1 MSKNI
6 LTNALAGYK
15 AECEANNQPVVLDQ
29 FVFANIPDLD
39 VEADISPDETLPPE
53 DQIVGRFPV
62 TQKGKI
68 NPNAVVYSI
77 ILGTDVGSFD
87 FNAIYLVNSEM
98 DLAGAIIHLK
108 TQTKEAADPTNGIE
122 GDTLT
127 RNIITPYLNASELTQ
142 IVVDADTWQ
151 LDFNN
156 RFTAI
161 DERQRQNN
169 LALYGDASF
178 IDVGYQASVNQADNH
193 FIDIA
198 PGIAYVGGLKCV
210 NTSIQ
215 TLDMTGIVLPKTVY
229 LVASF
234 QGDITSEWKTFPE
247 IKVADSL
254 EAAWIDNGVTY
265 YSAPVAK
272 LTTSGIQDLRSPDWR
287 TDHLNS
293 DKDPHPQ
300 YAKKSETE
308 ISLNQITAIM
318 RQMEGKL
325 GRVRIYMAN
334 DIDAEYLP
342 ILGQTI
348 TKADYPDYFEFLGIT
363 DDELTLPDWSKHP
376 YLHQA
381 SDTIPAGTTLEQQ
394 LLKHAHTASS
404 NSAGAHSHTAGS
416 NSTGA
421 HTHIIDNKDLGTKTV
436 STKDLGTKTTNTNS
450 HSHTAAS
457 ANPGNEDTSANN
469 ILAYGKRGDVSD
481 NWGTK
486 FSFTTNSSSHNHTVA
501 LGSHNHTVAM
511 GAHNHTLQS
520 SGAHSHT
527 ITVNSGGAHSHT
539 ITVNENGADLLR
551 PNSTAVVFAV
561 KVKYLVPSNLLVNS
575 LLVA

>member
-161 DERQRQNN
+161 DDRQRQNN
-169 LALYGDASF
+169 LVLYGDAGF
-178 IDVGYQASVNQADNH
+178 IDDGYQVSVNQADNH

-198 PGIAYVGGLKCV
+198 PGVAYVGGLKCA
-210 NTSIQ
+210 NASIQ

-234 QGDITSEWKTFPE
+234 QGDITSEWKTFTE
-247 IKVADSL
+247 AKITDSL
-254 EAAWIDNGVTY
+254 EATWIDNGVTY

-293 DKDPHPQ
+293 SKDSHPQ

-348 TKADYPDYFEFLGIT
+348 TKADYPDYFDYLGII
-363 DDELTLPDWSKHP
+363 DEELTLPDWSKHP

-381 SDTIPAGTTLEQQ
+381 SDVIPAGTTLEQQ
-394 LLKHAHTASS
+394 LLKHAHSASS
-404 NSAGAHSHTAGS
+404 NSTGAHSHTAGS

-436 STKDLGTKTTNTNS
+436 STKDLGTKTTNT
-450 HSHTAAS
+450 T
-457 ANPGNEDTSANN
+457 GNHNHYYINTSGQGS
-469 ILAYGKRGDVSD
+469 IDGSLYQGELG
-481 NWGTK
+481 
-486 FSFTTNSSSHNHTVA
+486 NSSSQGNNTSSAAGNHSHTVA

-511 GAHNHTLQS
+511 GAHNHTMQS

>member
-15 AECEANNQPVVLDQ
+15 AECEANNQPVILDQ
-29 FVFANIPDLD
+29 FVFANIPGLD
-39 VEADISPDETLPPE
+39 VDADISPGETLPPD

-77 ILGTDVGSFD
+77 ILGTDVGTFD

-108 TQTKEAADPTNGIE
+108 TQTKQAADQLNGIE

-142 IVVDADTWQ
+142 IEVDAETWQ
-151 LDFNN
+151 IDFNN

-178 IDVGYQASVNQADNH
+178 IADGFKVSVNESDNN
-193 FIDIA
+193 FIDVA
-198 PGIAYVGGLKCV
+198 PGVAYVGGLKCV
-210 NTSIQ
+210 NTAIT
-215 TLDMTGIVLPKTVY
+215 TLDMTGVVKPKTVY

-234 QGDITSEWKTFPE
+234 QGDMTSEWITFME

-254 EAAWIDNGVTY
+254 EQSWIENGVTY

-272 LTTSGIQDLRSPDWR
+272 LTTSGIQDLRTPDWR

-293 DKDPHPQ
+293 SKDPHPQ

-308 ISLNQITAIM
+308 VSLNQITAIM

-334 DIDAEYLP
+334 DIDDEYLP

-348 TKADYPDYFEFLGIT
+348 TKADYPDYFDYLGIT

-381 SDTIPAGTTLEQQ
+381 SEAIPAGTTLEQQ
-394 LLKHAHTASS
+394 LLKHAHSAS
-404 NSAGAHSHTAGS
+404 S

-421 HTHIIDNKDLGTKTV
+421 HSHAVDSKDLGTKTV
-436 STKDLGTKTTNTNS
+436 STKDLGTKTTNTTGS
-450 HSHTAAS
+450 HSHPVSLYKDQGTDQAIS
-457 ANPGNEDTSANN
+457 
-469 ILAYGKRGDVSD
+469 AYGS
-481 NWGTK
+481 
-486 FSFTTNSSSHNHTVA
+486 TNYWKKVNTDSAGNHSHTVALGSHNHTVA
-501 LGSHNHTVAM
+501 LGSHNHTM
-511 GAHNHTLQS
+511 QS
-520 SGAHSHT
+520 A
-527 ITVNSGGAHSHT
+527 GAHSHT

>member
-142 IVVDADTWQ
+142 IAVDADTWQ

-178 IDVGYQASVNQADNH
+178 IDDGYQVSVNQADNH

-198 PGIAYVGGLKCV
+198 PGVAYVGGLKCV
-210 NTSIQ
+210 NALIQ

-234 QGDITSEWKTFPE
+234 QGDITSEWTTFTE
-247 IKVADSL
+247 AKVADSL
-254 EAAWIDNGVTY
+254 EATWINNGVTY

-272 LTTSGIQDLRSPDWR
+272 LTTSGIQNLRSPDWR

-293 DKDPHPQ
+293 SKDPHSQ

-348 TKADYPDYFEFLGIT
+348 TKADYPDYFDYLGIT
-363 DDELTLPDWSKHP
+363 DEELTLPDWSKHP

-404 NSAGAHSHTAGS
+404 NSAGAHSHT
-416 NSTGA
+416 
-421 HTHIIDNKDLGTKTV
+421 IDNKDLGTKTV
-436 STKDLGTKTTNTNS
+436 STKDLGSKTTSTDTHNHNLLGNTTREGYSNIGKITNGLVGNWIGDGAQKNS
-450 HSHTAAS
+450 AS
-457 ANPGNEDTSANN
+457 GLVAND
-469 ILAYGKRGDVSD
+469 
-481 NWGTK
+481 
-486 FSFTTNSSSHNHTVA
+486 SHNHTVA

-511 GAHNHTLQS
+511 GSHNHTMQS
-520 SGAHSHT
+520 A
-527 ITVNSGGAHSHT
+527 GAHSHT

-561 KVKYLVPSNLLVNS
+561 KVKYLVPSS

>member
-15 AECEANNQPVVLDQ
+15 AECEANNQPVILDQ
-29 FVFANIPDLD
+29 FVFANIPGLD
-39 VEADISPDETLPPE
+39 VDADISPDETLPPD

-77 ILGTDVGSFD
+77 ILGTDVGTFD

-108 TQTKEAADPTNGIE
+108 TQTKQAADPTNGIE

-142 IVVDADTWQ
+142 IEVDAETWQ
-151 LDFNN
+151 IDFNN

-178 IDVGYQASVNQADNH
+178 IADGFKVSVNESDNH

-198 PGIAYVGGLKCV
+198 PGVAYVGGLKCV
-210 NTSIQ
+210 NTSTQ

-234 QGDITSEWKTFPE
+234 QGDITSEWKTFIE
-247 IKVADSL
+247 AKVADSL
-254 EAAWIDNGVTY
+254 EQSWIEDGVTY

-272 LTTSGIQDLRSPDWR
+272 LTTSGIQDLRTPDWR
-287 TDHLNS
+287 TEHLNS
-293 DKDPHPQ
+293 NKDPHPQ

-308 ISLNQITAIM
+308 VSLNQITAIM
-318 RQMEGKL
+318 RKMEGKL

-334 DIDAEYLP
+334 DIDDEYLP

-348 TKADYPDYFEFLGIT
+348 TKADYPDYFDYLGIT

-394 LLKHAHTASS
+394 LLKHAHSASS
-404 NSAGAHSHTAGS
+404 DSTGAHSHTI
-416 NSTGA
+416 N
-421 HTHIIDNKDLGTKTV
+421 NKDLGAKTS
-436 STKDLGTKTTNTNS
+436 STDS
-450 HSHTAAS
+450 HSHTRGS
-457 ANPGNEDTSANN
+457 MN
-469 ILAYGKRGDVSD
+469 ITGETAIGEFDSNRQKGAFYGKNSYSNSGNGTGVEGSTDYY
-481 NWGTK
+481 TK
-486 FSFTTNSSSHNHTVA
+486 FDASRSWTGSTSSDSHNHTVA
-501 LGSHNHTVAM
+501 LGSHNHTM
-511 GAHNHTLQS
+511 QS
-520 SGAHSHT
+520 A
-527 ITVNSGGAHSHT
+527 GAHSHT

-561 KVKYLVPSNLLVNS
+561 KVKYLVPAS

>member
-15 AECEANNQPVVLDQ
+15 AECEANNQSVVLDQ

-53 DQIVGRFPV
+53 EQIVGRFPV

-169 LALYGDASF
+169 LALYGDAGF
-178 IDVGYQASVNQADNH
+178 IDGGYQVSVNQADNH

-198 PGIAYVGGLKCV
+198 PGVAYVGGLKCV
-210 NTSIQ
+210 NASIQ

-234 QGDITSEWKTFPE
+234 QGDITSEWKTFTE
-247 IKVADSL
+247 AKVADSL
-254 EAAWIDNGVTY
+254 ENTWIDNGVTY

-293 DKDPHPQ
+293 SKDPHPQ

-334 DIDAEYLP
+334 DMDAEYLP

-348 TKADYPDYFEFLGIT
+348 TKADYPDYFEYLGIT

-381 SDTIPAGTTLEQQ
+381 SNEVPAGTTLEQQ

-404 NSAGAHSHTAGS
+404 NSIGAHSHT
-416 NSTGA
+416 
-421 HTHIIDNKDLGTKTV
+421 IDNKDLGTKTV
-436 STKDLGTKTTNTNS
+436 STKDLGNKTTNTTGN
-450 HSHTAAS
+450 HSHTTYTWMGNSSPSQGAAYS
-457 ANPGNEDTSANN
+457 SYNKASHASDTS
-469 ILAYGKRGDVSD
+469 S
-481 NWGTK
+481 
-486 FSFTTNSSSHNHTVA
+486 TNGNHSHTVA
-501 LGSHNHTVAM
+501 IGSHNHTVAM
-511 GAHNHTLQS
+511 GAHNHTMQS
-520 SGAHSHT
+520 A
-527 ITVNSGGAHSHT
+527 GAHSHT
-539 ITVNENGADLLR
+539 ITVNENGTDLLR

-561 KVKYLVPSNLLVNS
+561 KVKYLVPSS

>member
-29 FVFANIPDLD
+29 FVFANIPELD

-53 DQIVGRFPV
+53 EQIVGRFPV

-142 IVVDADTWQ
+142 IAVDADTWQ

-178 IDVGYQASVNQADNH
+178 IDDGYQVSVNQADNH

-198 PGIAYVGGLKCV
+198 PGVAYVGGLKCV

-234 QGDITSEWKTFPE
+234 QGDITSEWKTFTE

-254 EAAWIDNGVTY
+254 EATWIDNGVTY

-293 DKDPHPQ
+293 SKDSHPQ

-348 TKADYPDYFEFLGIT
+348 TKADYPDYFEYLGIT
-363 DDELTLPDWSKHP
+363 DEELTLPDWSKHP

-394 LLKHAHTASS
+394 ILKHAHTASS
-404 NSAGAHSHTAGS
+404 NSAGAHSHT
-416 NSTGA
+416 
-421 HTHIIDNKDLGTKTV
+421 IDNKDLGTKTV
-436 STKDLGTKTTNTNS
+436 STKDLGTKTTNT
-450 HSHTAAS
+450 T
-457 ANPGNEDTSANN
+457 GNHNHGIKSESNEPDSDGAIGDSWSTTGTS
-469 ILAYGKRGDVSD
+469 
-481 NWGTK
+481 T
-486 FSFTTNSSSHNHTVA
+486 SSLKTEYAGNHNHTVA
-501 LGSHNHTVAM
+501 LGSHNHTVAI
-511 GAHNHTLQS
+511 GAHNHTMQS
-520 SGAHSHT
+520 A
-527 ITVNSGGAHSHT
+527 GAHSHT

-561 KVKYLVPSNLLVNS
+561 KVKYLVPAS